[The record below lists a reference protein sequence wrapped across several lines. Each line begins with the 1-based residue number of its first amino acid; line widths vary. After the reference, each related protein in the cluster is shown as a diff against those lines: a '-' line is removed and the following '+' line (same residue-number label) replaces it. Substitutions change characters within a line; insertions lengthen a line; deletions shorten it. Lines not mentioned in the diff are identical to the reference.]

1 MIFLRQANRR
11 QGFSLVELLAVVATI
26 AILAALLLPVL
37 GKARVKAQQARCMSN
52 LRQLG
57 FAWVMYFT
65 DNNGRLVESYPVNN
79 SNAWVLGDM
88 TKSTESTNTGLL
100 AQSKL
105 YHYNRSFDIYHC
117 PADQGVKV
125 AGRILPSVRSY
136 SMNAFMGARD
146 ANLGPIPNFADQFVS
161 FYAKESDL
169 KKPASLWV
177 LLDEDERSINDGF
190 FVPDPTGRV
199 WIDFPANSAH
209 RHNFSFAL
217 NFADQHS
224 EIWRLQDPRTKQVS
238 SAGTEQ
244 YGNHDLERLARASA
258 TLK

>member
-1 MIFLRQANRR
+1 MIFLRQSNRR
-11 QGFSLVELLAVVATI
+11 QGFSLVELLVVIATI

-37 GKARVKAQQARCMSN
+37 SRTRIKAQQTRCLSN

-57 FAWVMYFT
+57 FAWVMYFN

-79 SNAWVLGDM
+79 PNAWVLGDM
-88 TKSTESTNTGLL
+88 TKAAEATNTTLI

-125 AGRILPSVRSY
+125 AGRILPTVRSY
-136 SMNAFMGARD
+136 SMNSFMGARD
-146 ANLGPIPNFADQFVS
+146 LSTGPIPSFADAYVN
-161 FYAKESDL
+161 FYSKESDL
-169 KKPASLWV
+169 KKPSSLWV

-199 WIDFPANSAH
+199 WIDFPANSVH
-209 RHNFSFAL
+209 RHNFSYAL
-217 NFADQHS
+217 SFADQHA
-224 EIWRLQDPRTKQVS
+224 EIWRLLDPRTKQVS